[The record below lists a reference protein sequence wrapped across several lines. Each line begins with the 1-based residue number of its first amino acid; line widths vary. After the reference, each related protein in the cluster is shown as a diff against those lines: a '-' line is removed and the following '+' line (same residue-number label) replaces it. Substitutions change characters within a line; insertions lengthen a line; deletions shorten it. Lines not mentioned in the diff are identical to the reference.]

1 MKKHIILGIV
11 AGIVAKEVLFAIL
24 PRNSVYIDVLLGALI
39 ASLIGGRLIPGIV
52 IAVYALAWK
61 VTGLY
66 FFTDYY
72 GTHEVEKHLHLF
84 LLDYLEALLIG
95 VGGAWVGTLLNKYI
109 GQRKRTA
116 SQ

>member
-11 AGIVAKEVLFAIL
+11 AGIVAKEVFFAIL
-24 PRNSVYIDVLLGALI
+24 PRSSAYIDVLVGALI
-39 ASLIGGRLIPGIV
+39 ASLIGGRIISGIV
-52 IAVYALAWK
+52 VTLYALAWK

-72 GTHEVEKHLHLF
+72 GTLEVGKQLHLF
-84 LLDYLEALLIG
+84 LLDYLEVLLIG

-109 GQRKRTA
+109 GQRKGTA